1 MNRISGSVYIWYPK
15 DRNVGHCSLQIGEDN
30 SPENYVSWWPD
41 GTAKFS
47 GRNNVLTSFV
57 LHNDEIKQAPYV
69 LIPKEYDIQA
79 ENEQPHVTYHLHP
92 DCFDLVKMQAA
103 WERIKTKSNPHH
115 RMIGKNCADIVGRIL
130 TEGASAPCRRYVEK
144 NSRPGLFTTPRDIAA
159 MLNQLAREGNV
170 EKVVSPSR
178 PKRSRS
184 FIYVC
189 LKMR

>member
-15 DRNVGHCSLQIGEDN
+15 DRNVGHCSLQIGENN

-92 DCFDLVKMQAA
+92 DCFDLVKIQAA
-103 WERIKTKSNPHH
+103 WQRIKTKSNPHY

-144 NSRPGLFTTPRDIAA
+144 IQGLDYLRHQEILPLCSI
-159 MLNQLAREGNV
+159 NWQERETWRKLYRHHAQR
-170 EKVVSPSR
+170 EVVAL
-178 PKRSRS
+178 
-184 FIYVC
+184 Y
-189 LKMR
+189 MYA

>member
-1 MNRISGSVYIWYPK
+1 M
-15 DRNVGHCSLQIGEDN
+15 GHCSLQIGENN

-92 DCFDLVKMQAA
+92 DCFDLVKIQAA
-103 WERIKTKSNPHH
+103 WQRIKTKSNPHY

-130 TEGASAPCRRYVEK
+130 TEGASAPLPTLCRKKFKAWIIYDTKRYCRYAQSTGKRGKRGESCIAITPKEK
-144 NSRPGLFTTPRDIAA
+144 S
-159 MLNQLAREGNV
+159 
-170 EKVVSPSR
+170 
-178 PKRSRS
+178 
-184 FIYVC
+184 
-189 LKMR
+189 